1 MSTIEDI
8 RKDDELAEL
17 LTTTKTDL
25 LTPHLGKGNHLTK
38 SYHRI
43 QFIAKV
49 IEYMVYLASTHGI
62 KKVNGKIIL
71 EAVGKTSWYL
81 DLCPSYRQLEM
92 LLIEVAAGLE
102 LLEIEKAGTIK
113 VPNPLYGIN
122 ANQEKEIEKI
132 LGYNFK
138 LSNKG
143 WESYKKQEYQILA
156 SNLFAAKISRC
167 ISYIALIIALLSF
180 LVKQITFQ

>member
-1 MSTIEDI
+1 MPIIDDI
-8 RKDDELAEL
+8 RKNDKLVEL
-17 LTTTKTDL
+17 LTTPKTDL
-25 LTPHLGKGNHLTK
+25 LTPHLGKGNHLIN
-38 SYHRI
+38 SYYRI

-49 IEYMVYLASTHGI
+49 IEYMVYLASVYGI
-62 KKVNGKIIL
+62 KKVSGEIIL

-81 DLCPSYRQLEM
+81 NLCPSYRQLEM
-92 LLIEVAAGLE
+92 LLIEVAVGLE

-113 VPNPLYGIN
+113 VPNPLYGIS
-122 ANQEKEIEKI
+122 ANQETEIDKF

-156 SNLFAAKISRC
+156 SNLFAAKISRYV
-167 ISYIALIIALLSF
+167 SYTALIIALLSF
-180 LVKQITFQ
+180 LVKQIL